1 MGSPRTDRIFSET
14 LHETW
19 FFYLA
24 LLPSL
29 LAGSNIDVLMSSAV
43 QPPVPHIVL
52 PSGRIIM
59 KLQKECRKETKTEPS
74 MDIYGEIARLN
85 DRQKAAVMRIDG
97 PLLILAGAGSGNTRV
112 ITLRTA
118 YLMRTGVGAGAVPA
132 ASAMLYPE
140 QDGLYAKKCF
150 ANMRA
155 MIGK

>member
-1 MGSPRTDRIFSET
+1 
-14 LHETW
+14 
-19 FFYLA
+19 
-24 LLPSL
+24 
-29 LAGSNIDVLMSSAV
+29 
-43 QPPVPHIVL
+43 
-52 PSGRIIM
+52 
-59 KLQKECRKETKTEPS
+59 
-74 MDIYGEIARLN
+74 
-85 DRQKAAVMRIDG
+85 MRIDG